1 MHLFR
6 AWHIVNTQEIL
17 ATIVFCGWFTPQPE
31 SLAVPKFAVSF
42 LLVHTSLP
50 GPGMP
55 YSFFLPLTVT
65 IPFPSEVSSSKKI
78 FLGVVLYHP
87 SPPLH
92 RHSLLELFGH
102 TSIWNMNL
110 ITICFPNIFCCLYW
124 TLSFV
129 TVVRNNVQSVGF
141 QCYHSCLEPKGFQSL
156 NISTVISFNPHN
168 HSMLCQHYCYYQIQK
183 VKLDEVKKF
192 APGHL
197 VSKCQKSRIPHV

>member
-6 AWHIVNTQEIL
+6 AWHIVNTEEIL
-17 ATIVFCGWFTPQPE
+17 ATVVFCGWFTPQPE
-31 SLAVPKFAVSF
+31 SLTVPKFAGSF

-65 IPFPSEVSSSKKI
+65 IPFPSEVSSTKKI
-78 FLGVVLYHP
+78 FLGVVLYHL

-110 ITICFPNIFCCLYW
+110 ITICFLRQQPVESYRHLFAKFNYNF
-124 TLSFV
+124 
-129 TVVRNNVQSVGF
+129 RNG
-141 QCYHSCLEPKGFQSL
+141 SL
-156 NISTVISFNPHN
+156 QT
-168 HSMLCQHYCYYQIQK
+168 YAK
-183 VKLDEVKKF
+183 
-192 APGHL
+192 
-197 VSKCQKSRIPHV
+197 